1 VRFTVD
7 GKPVL
12 ARACWCRDCQYLS
25 SGNASVNV
33 IVAGDG
39 LKVSGSTGEYVSRA
53 DSGNSVR
60 RRFCLACGTP
70 LFSEVVGEPAYVAVR
85 VGALDDREIGRP
97 ASVIWAASAPGW
109 ACFDPA
115 VPRHE
120 KHVVA
125 VPKLEDLAG
134 MARGVTARDYRDRNE
149 RT

>member
-1 VRFTVD
+1 MLITGGCLCGAVRFTVD
-7 GKPVL
+7 RKPVL
-12 ARACWCRDCQYLS
+12 ARACWSRDCQYLS

-33 IVAGDG
+33 IVAADG
-39 LKVSGSTGEYVSRA
+39 LTVSGSMGAYVSRA
-53 DSGNSVR
+53 DSGNMVR
-60 RRFCLACGTP
+60 RRFCGACGTP

-97 ASVIWAASAPGW
+97 ESLIWAASAPGW

-125 VPKLEDLAG
+125 APG
-134 MARGVTARDYRDRNE
+134 G
-149 RT
+149 